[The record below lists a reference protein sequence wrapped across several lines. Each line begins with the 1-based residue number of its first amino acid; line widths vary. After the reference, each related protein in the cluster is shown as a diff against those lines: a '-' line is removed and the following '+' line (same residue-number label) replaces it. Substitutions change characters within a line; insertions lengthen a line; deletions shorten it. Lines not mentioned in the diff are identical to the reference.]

1 MSKHTE
7 LELGSEIGPYRV
19 EALLGRGG
27 MACVYRVWHTG
38 LHRHEALKLLAP
50 HMTYDRVFIE
60 RFLMEAR
67 TAAGLSFP
75 NIGMLYSVSL
85 PDADIPYFTM
95 ELIEGGDLAGMLDE
109 RGKLTLDEAL
119 PLLVQIAAGLN
130 FAHSRGVIHRD
141 VKPANILLDGDP
153 PNPIIKIV
161 DFGIARALESDA
173 TRLTKAGSIVGTPEY
188 MSPEQAGSGAEVSE
202 RSDQYSL
209 GVIAY
214 EMLCGQTPF
223 PSKTFESALAMLMC
237 QVREPPPNPLTFA
250 PDLPPYVVD
259 ALMKA
264 LAKDPADRF
273 ESCLAFVGA
282 LQQPAKGK
290 AGASKGAAKTPSVAK
305 FVPANNTVASSSQS
319 GKKAPS
325 NTVLIALSVA
335 VVIAGIIVAV
345 VIGNKKPVATAPD
358 VAPKTTA
365 TTATAP
371 VAPQPS
377 GPSEAQIKAK
387 AEVALAKTAVDY
399 VAIRVKDYLATMDTN
414 PLTTEQAD
422 ALKAKL
428 SEEDNSALA
437 HCKAAIALDPM
448 NVDAYVLRAR
458 ALAQLGKKSEAAE
471 ARAKAEQ
478 LFPGNPA
485 LKALH

>member
-109 RGKLTLDEAL
+109 RGKLTLDEAI

-130 FAHSRGVIHRD
+130 FAHSRGVVHRD

-282 LQQPAKGK
+282 LQQPAKGR

-305 FVPANNTVASSSQS
+305 SVPISHAASASSQS

-325 NTVLIALSVA
+325 NTLLIALSVA

-345 VIGNKKPVATAPD
+345 AIGSKKPVATAPA
-358 VAPKTTA
+358 VAPKTV
-365 TTATAP
+365 TAP
-371 VAPQPS
+371 IASQPS
-377 GPSEAQIKAK
+377 GPSEAQIKAR

-399 VAIRVKDYLATMDTN
+399 VAIRVRDYLETVDTN

-428 SEEDNSALA
+428 SDEDNSALA
-437 HCKAAIALDPM
+437 HCKTAIALDPT

-458 ALAQLGKKSEAAE
+458 ALAQLGKKAEAAE
-471 ARAKAEQ
+471 AKAKAEQ

-485 LKALH
+485 LKVLH